1 MSVFFYNTLN
11 HRQEEFIPLKPGKA
25 GLYTCGPT
33 VYNYAHIGNFRCY
46 AFEDILKRTLF
57 FHGYAVRHVM
67 NLTDVDD
74 KTIKGSQSAGKS
86 LNDFTRQYKDAFFAD
101 IARLRFLPAD
111 VYPAATEHIDEMIAI
126 VRILMGKGIAYQAED
141 GSVYFSIAKWPQY
154 GQLVNIDPEQM
165 RSGTRVKL
173 DEYAKESVADFALW
187 KAWDAAD
194 GTVFWESP
202 WGRGRPGWHLEC
214 SAMSS
219 RYLGATFDLHCGGI
233 DNMFP
238 HHEDE
243 IAQSEA
249 ANGCRFVNYWLHCAH
264 LVVDGQKMSK
274 SLGNF
279 YTLKD
284 LLDKGYSGREVR
296 WVLIGTHY
304 RQSLNFSFKAL
315 DDARASLQRL
325 DTFQSRLQENAGNPD
340 GDLST
345 VHPVLDKALADF
357 TAALADDLNVS
368 AAFAALFDLVREVNR
383 LLDAAPLGGN
393 AVRAVQDFLGRMDSV
408 LAVCQP
414 EVVEEQVP
422 GEILALAEERQA
434 ARKARD
440 FARAD
445 ALRKTLED
453 QGWLV
458 EDTPKGPRILRK

>member
-1 MSVFFYNTLN
+1 MSLFFYNTLH
-11 HRQEEFIPLKPGKA
+11 HRLEEFISMLPGKV

-46 AFEDILKRTLF
+46 AFEDILKRALI
-57 FHGYAVRHVM
+57 FHGYEVRHVM

-74 KTIKGSQSAGKS
+74 KTIKGSQAAGKS
-86 LNDFTRQYKDAFFAD
+86 LCEFTRQYKDAFFAD
-101 IARLRFLPAD
+101 IERLRFLPAN
-111 VYPAATEHIDEMIAI
+111 VYPAATEHIEDMIAI
-126 VRILMGKGIAYQAED
+126 IRILLDKAIAYQAED
-141 GSVYFSIAKWPQY
+141 HSIYFSIAKWPQY
-154 GQLVNIDPEQM
+154 GQLVNIDPAQM
-165 RSGTRVKL
+165 RPGTRVKL

-187 KAWDAAD
+187 KAWDEAD
-194 GTVFWESP
+194 GDVFWESP

-233 DNMFP
+233 DNIFP

-264 LVVDGQKMSK
+264 LVVEGQKMSK

-284 LLDKGYSGREVR
+284 LMEKGYAGREVR

-315 DDARASLQRL
+315 EDARASLQRL
-325 DTFQSRLQENAGNPD
+325 DTFQVRLQENVQNPD
-340 GDLST
+340 GDLEAVQT
-345 VHPVLDKALADF
+345 ILAKTITDF

-368 AAFAALFDLVREVNR
+368 AAFAALFDLVREINR

-393 AVRAVQDFLGRMDSV
+393 VIRAVQECLQRIDSV
-408 LAVCQP
+408 LAVCSP
-414 EVVEEQVP
+414 EVGVDQVP
-422 GEILALAEERQA
+422 AEIQALADERQA

-440 FARAD
+440 FAQAD
-445 ALRKTLED
+445 VLRKTLDEK
-453 QGWLV
+453 GWQV
-458 EDTPKGPRILRK
+458 EDTPKGSRILRK

>member
-11 HRQEEFIPLKPGKA
+11 HRQEEFIPLRSGKA

-33 VYNYAHIGNFRCY
+33 VYNYAHIGNLRCY
-46 AFEDILKRTLF
+46 AFEDILKRTLL

-74 KTIKGSQSAGKS
+74 KTIKGSQNAGKS
-86 LNDFTRQYKDAFFAD
+86 LNEFTLQFKDAFFAD
-101 IARLRFLPAD
+101 IERLRFLPAD
-111 VYPAATEHIDEMIAI
+111 VYPAATEHIDDMIAI
-126 VRILMGKGIAYQAED
+126 IRILMDKGIAYQAED

-154 GQLVNIDPEQM
+154 GQLVHIDPEQM

-187 KAWDAAD
+187 KAWDEAD
-194 GTVFWESP
+194 GEVFWKSP

-219 RYLGATFDLHCGGI
+219 RYLGPTFDIHCGGI

-284 LLDKGYSGREVR
+284 ILDKGYSGREVR

-304 RQSLNFSFKAL
+304 RQSLNFSFKAME
-315 DDARASLQRL
+315 DARAALQRL
-325 DTFQSRLQENAGNPD
+325 DSFQARLQENAGNPD
-340 GDLST
+340 GDLSVVQPIVYKAT
-345 VHPVLDKALADF
+345 VDF

-368 AAFAALFDLVREVNR
+368 AAFAALFDLVRDVNR

-393 AVRAVQDFLGRMDSV
+393 AVLAVQDCLSRMDSV

-414 EVVEEQVP
+414 EAGENQVP
-422 GEILALAEERQA
+422 AEIQALAEERQL

-445 ALRKTLED
+445 ALRKNLEE